1 MSSLT
6 FWLAIGFLGQ
16 ALFTARFLIQWVVS
30 EKKRDS
36 VVPVAFW
43 WFSLLGGTGAP
54 GLCDFPTRSRDH
66 HRARNGAF
74 RLHAKPDVGGQG
86 KGQTSSVWEW
96 IDNRCLSLDL
106 INNYNIIYTDIII
119 NDILEYFAEQLVNG
133 QANV

>member
-16 ALFTARFLIQWVVS
+16 ALFTARFLMQWVVS

-43 WFSLLGGTGAP
+43 WFSLLGGSSLP
-54 GLCDFPTRSRDH
+54 GLCDFPTRPRDH

-86 KGQTSSVWEW
+86 KGQTSSV
-96 IDNRCLSLDL
+96 
-106 INNYNIIYTDIII
+106 
-119 NDILEYFAEQLVNG
+119 
-133 QANV
+133 